1 MKFSQLPHS
10 VLMVRPASFA
20 YNPET
25 AGSNAFQHNDF
36 QPSDAIS
43 TAAVSEFD
51 KMVDMLRSHDIEVI
65 VIEDDPKV
73 ARPDAVF
80 PNNWISFHEDGSA
93 ILYPMM
99 ADNRRL
105 ERRED
110 IIDLLKEKFQIN
122 NVHDFSTYEK
132 QNVFLEGTG
141 SVIFDH
147 VNKKV
152 YACLSPRTDEALV
165 SKLAELL
172 AYKPIVFRAVDENK
186 IDIYHTNVM
195 MSISNGFAVVC
206 LDAIPEEYQD
216 KVLESFSDDGIKVI
230 AISFQQMHAF
240 AGNMLAVKTKS
251 GDAVL
256 LMSETAFKSLIPG
269 QINEMSKYAEILPIP
284 IATIEKYGGG
294 SVRCMVAGIH
304 LPRK

>member
-10 VLMVRPASFA
+10 VLMIRPASFA

-25 AGSNAFQHNDF
+25 AGSNAFQRNDI
-36 QPSDAIS
+36 QPMEAVS

-51 KMVDMLRSHDIEVI
+51 KMVDLLRSHDIEVI
-65 VIEDDPKV
+65 AIDDNPKLT
-73 ARPDAVF
+73 RPDAVF
-80 PNNWISFHEDGSA
+80 PNNWVSFHEDGSA

-99 ADNRRL
+99 AANRRL

-110 IIDLLKEKFQIN
+110 IIDLLKENFQIR
-122 NVHDFSTYEK
+122 NVIDLSTFEK
-132 QNVFLEGTG
+132 QNIFLEGPG

-147 VNKKV
+147 VNRKI
-152 YACLSPRTDEALV
+152 YACLSPRTHEALV
-165 SKLAELL
+165 TKLSELL
-172 AYKPIVFRAVDENK
+172 SYKPIVFRALDENK
-186 IDIYHTNVM
+186 TDIYHTNVM
-195 MSISNGFAVVC
+195 MSIGNGFAVIC
-206 LDAIPEEYQD
+206 LDAIPEEDQG

-230 AISFQQMHAF
+230 AISYQQMHAF
-240 AGNMLAVKTKS
+240 AGNMLTVKTKS

-269 QINEMSKYAEILPIP
+269 QINEMSKYAEILPIR
-284 IATIEKYGGG
+284 IDTIEKYGGG